1 MPKYTPTKDD
11 TRSPLSPHNSNN
23 GKSPKSPSNITKQ
36 SNRASFATP
45 QYFPQKIAKFSPK
58 SASKA
63 AITSAGKKKKFNF
76 DNPKVKKLLDKL
88 SKKTSHD
95 QAATGGEGAESSNLN
110 RLKRLLFRKKNKQ
123 ALQKDKENIETEYT
137 FTECSDDANSLYF
150 GTEMSSDGELSE
162 EELDLAYGL
171 EHLDSNGI
179 MMSPPTKRPSMLA
192 ASSRSS
198 MAFSSS
204 GSERKI
210 GLSLQ
215 HLFTKRREEQKRAE
229 DIIEKFDIK
238 KQLESDL
245 SVADTIFGKWQRE
258 NEQQ

>member
-1 MPKYTPTKDD
+1 MPKYTPTKED
-11 TRSPLSPHNSNN
+11 TRSPLSPHNNNNNN

-36 SNRASFATP
+36 PNRASFATP
-45 QYFPQKIAKFSPK
+45 QYFPQKISKFSPK

-88 SKKTSHD
+88 SKKNNS
-95 QAATGGEGAESSNLN
+95 QEGSGVESSNLN

-123 ALQKDKENIETEYT
+123 ALQKDKENMETEYT

-150 GTEMSSDGELSE
+150 GTEMSSEGELSE
-162 EELDLAYGL
+162 EELDLTYGL
-171 EHLDSNGI
+171 DHLDNGI
-179 MMSPPTKRPSMLA
+179 MMSPPTKRPSALA

-198 MAFSSS
+198 IAFTGSN
-204 GSERKI
+204 SERRP

-229 DIIEKFDIK
+229 EIIDKFDIK
-238 KQLESDL
+238 KQLESEM

-258 NEQQ
+258 NVQ